1 MFIKGGLGNVNIY
14 QILPVRFWIVFQHF
28 LQKALWFQRER
39 LQQIVDLFQS
49 ELKSKPEI

>member
-14 QILPVRFWIVFQHF
+14 QILPVRFWIAFQHF
-28 LQKALWFQRER
+28 LQKVLWFQRER

>member
-1 MFIKGGLGNVNIY
+1 MFIKGGPDDVNIY
-14 QILPVRFWIVFQHF
+14 QILPVRFWIVFQHV
-28 LQKALWFQRER
+28 LQKVLWFQRER